1 MISTFESGPELE
13 RWIDTQLPSAA
24 KAA

>member
-13 RWIDTQLPSAA
+13 RWIDSQLPAA
-24 KAA
+24 AAAA